1 MGGFKETPRQK
12 MIGMMYLVL
21 TAMLALN
28 VSKTILD
35 AFKIVNESL
44 VVTTKNFASK
54 VDLQYDEFERQFA
67 QNQDKV
73 APYWDKAQ
81 EVRSS
86 SVDFISYLDSVKFEL
101 IRKAEKIEVG
111 GKNGITYDSLKK
123 YSLRNGIKAIDD
135 YTTPTEYMIGQPPLA
150 KGEGYKLK
158 GRIDEYREYLLS
170 FLPEDRR
177 SSFNIGLI
185 TEGEFVDA
193 HGKSTNSWV
202 TYNFDQTILAADI
215 TIFNKIAA
223 EVKNAEFDI
232 VNYLAQDIS
241 ARDFKFS
248 KIEAKVV
255 APSAFVFQGDD
266 YKAEIFVAA
275 VDEKNNPRVEYKMGA
290 TEWHDDF
297 ISGARVIEG
306 DSGIVHM
313 SLATRSLSPKEYTF
327 AGRIIIKD
335 PTGEE
340 QYYPFTNTF
349 TVAEPSANIAATK
362 MNVFYRGVDN
372 PIRISAAGIPD
383 HRIAYEASVGSFG
396 KTDEGVVINGFGR
409 NTISVNDVTITVFAL
424 DENRSRTKL
433 GEQVFRLKDLPNPLV
448 LVRGMTEDGGISKGQ
463 MLANPYVLCQMPE
476 YVNFEYNYVVNSF
489 SMTAYKSNGES
500 YDLHATGSQLSAEME
515 RYVQGAR
522 RGADVVFKNIKVR
535 GPIGEIKVSPQVLTL
550 K

>member
-1 MGGFKETPRQK
+1 MAGFKETPRQK

-28 VSKTILD
+28 VSKSILE
-35 AFKIVNESL
+35 AFKVVNESL
-44 VVTTKNFASK
+44 VVTTENFTSK
-54 VDLQYDEFERQFA
+54 VNMQYDEFERQFF
-67 QNQDKV
+67 QNQEKV
-73 APYWDKAQ
+73 APYWEKAQ
-81 EVRSS
+81 QVRTSS
-86 SVDFISYLDSVKFEL
+86 INFLSYLDSVKFEA
-101 IRKAEKIEVG
+101 IRRTEKIKIG
-111 GKNGITYDSLKK
+111 GKNGITYDSLRK
-123 YSLRNGIKAIDD
+123 YTLRNGIKGIDD
-135 YTTPTEYMIGQPPLA
+135 YTTPTHYLIGQDLI
-150 KGEGYKLK
+150 KGEGYTLK
-158 GRIDEYREYLLS
+158 KRIDQYREELLS

-185 TEGEFVDA
+185 TEGKFIDA
-193 HGKSTNSWV
+193 GGATTKDWV
-202 TYNFDQTILAADI
+202 YYNFYHTILAADI

-223 EVKNAEFDI
+223 EARNAEFDI
-232 VNYLAQDIS
+232 VNYLAQDIT
-241 ARDFKFS
+241 AKDFKFS
-248 KIEAKVV
+248 KIEAKIV
-255 APSAFVFQGDD
+255 APSSFVFQGDE

-275 VDEKNNPRVEYKMGA
+275 VDEKNNPTVEYKMGA
-290 TEWHDDF
+290 VEWHDDF
-297 ISGARVIEG
+297 SPSAIKIPG
-306 DSGIVHM
+306 DSGIVH
-313 SLATRSLSPKEYTF
+313 LAISTRNLSPKEYTF
-327 AGRIIIKD
+327 SGRIIILD

-340 QYYPFTNTF
+340 QSYPFTNSF

-383 HRIAYEASVGSFG
+383 HRLDYSITVGKVS
-396 KTDEGVVINGFGR
+396 KTNEGLVVNGLGR
-409 NTISVNDVTITVFAL
+409 NTISVNEVTITVFAL
-424 DENRSRTKL
+424 GENRSRTKL

-448 LVRGMTEDGGISKGQ
+448 LIRGMSEDGAVSKGQ

-500 YDLHATGSQLSAEME
+500 YDLHATGSKLSPEME

-522 RGADVVFKNIKVR
+522 RGADIVFKNIKVR